1 MEPPDRDVHAA
12 LPSRTPTWM
21 QWMRWT
27 PMWPQMPLTAY
38 IQMIPLLLPLQHELQ
53 LLLLLLPL
61 HLLLLAV
68 WLAANNQAAS
78 DLI

>member
-1 MEPPDRDVHAA
+1 
-12 LPSRTPTWM
+12 M
-21 QWMRWT
+21 QWMRWR
-27 PMWPQMPLTAY
+27 PMWPQMLLTAY
-38 IQMIPLLLPLQHELQ
+38 IQMMLLLLPLQLELQ

-61 HLLLLAV
+61 HLHLLAV